1 MSELFTLTKEEKKPH
16 HTGHRDRL
24 RQRFLQAGAEALAD
38 YELLELILFIAI
50 PRKDVKPLAKE
61 LIAIFKTFNGVFHAS
76 REELLH
82 VTGVSETTATAIQS
96 VKAAAFRLLKQD
108 IIDTPILSNWTQLT
122 SYCQTVM
129 AAEKI
134 EQFRVFFLNRKNR
147 LIADEIQSR
156 GTVDQSAVY
165 TREIVKR
172 ALDLGATAMILAHN
186 HPSGDPRP
194 SQADIEMTKEIIR
207 AAEPMGITIHDH
219 VIIAKSGVE
228 SLRNS
233 GLI

>member
-1 MSELFTLTKEEKKPH
+1 M
-16 HTGHRDRL
+16 
-24 RQRFLQAGAEALAD
+24 
-38 YELLELILFIAI
+38 
-50 PRKDVKPLAKE
+50 
-61 LIAIFKTFNGVFHAS
+61 AS
-76 REELLH
+76 
-82 VTGVSETTATAIQS
+82 
-96 VKAAAFRLLKQD
+96 
-108 IIDTPILSNWTQLT
+108 
-122 SYCQTVM
+122 
-129 AAEKI
+129 EKI

-207 AAEPMGITIHDH
+207 AAEPMGITVHDH
-219 VIIAKSGVE
+219 VIVAKSGVE